1 MTGWRV
7 DIKSETEV
15 ADEVAYEQVDWAE
28 GEWVVNEE
36 TGEQVWQPA
45 DGGDAMSIE
54 EWSEAVDGDSA
65 EVDDSKE
72 AIVKDSETE
81 QEIVEEPAEET
92 EEETEEEIDQ
102 EDLETN

>member
-36 TGEQVWQPA
+36 TGEHVRQPA